1 MNVNYTGR
9 IGTTDGSVTK
19 VNGSQD
25 AEELQKALDVARQFE
40 EFFVR
45 MMVQSF
51 RKAQLSDEGGM
62 FGNSVGSSTYE
73 QWFDQHMSEH
83 LAKNSGIGIADTL
96 IRDFQRL
103 GVLPKAEHGT
113 KTTQAK
119 GVNHVA

>member
-1 MNVNYTGR
+1 MNINQTQKL
-9 IGTTDGSVTK
+9 GSVT
-19 VNGSQD
+19 
-25 AEELQKALDVARQFE
+25 AEQRQLKAIETAHQFE
-40 EFFVR
+40 AIFTQ

-51 RKAQLSDEGGM
+51 RKAQLSDDGGM
-62 FGNSVGSSTYE
+62 FGSSVGSSTYE
-73 QWFDQHMSEH
+73 HWFDQHMSAH